1 MCAKYILLEPKEYGR
16 INVIVT
22 ENINYCVGELNCLG
36 YLAYDAQCTQPL
48 PCVMVAH
55 DWRGRGEAACEKARQ
70 LASMGYVG
78 FAIDMYGEA
87 KLGHNNEQCRALMT
101 PLIQD
106 RQLVTRR
113 ILAALKTVC
122 SIPQV
127 NAEKIATLGYCF
139 GGMCAL
145 DLARTGVDIKGVV
158 SFHGLLSEPLV
169 APAEV
174 IKAKILILHGHDD
187 PLVPPLQITQFA
199 EEMTLKKVDWQVHI
213 YGLTA
218 HSFTN
223 PEANDASLGLH
234 YNKTADRR
242 SWASTAFFLKEVLAC

>member
-1 MCAKYILLEPKEYGR
+1 MIFTK
-16 INVIVT
+16 
-22 ENINYCVGELNCLG
+22 NIQYSIGGLNCLG
-36 YLAYDAQCTQPL
+36 YVAYNTQNKQPL

-78 FAIDMYGEA
+78 FAIDLYGEA
-87 KLGHNNEQCRALMT
+87 KLGHDNEQRRTLMT

-106 RQLVTRR
+106 RQL
-113 ILAALKTVC
+113 LAERVCAAFKTVC

-127 NAEKIATLGYCF
+127 NTKKIAILGYCL
-139 GGMCAL
+139 GGMSAL
-145 DLARTGVDIKGVV
+145 DLARTGVDIKGAV
-158 SFHGLLSEPLV
+158 SFHGLLSEPPVTL
-169 APAEV
+169 ADT
-174 IKAKILILHGHDD
+174 IKAKILVLHGHDD

-199 EEMTLKKVDWQVHI
+199 AEMSRKKVDWQVHI

-223 PEANDASLGLH
+223 PDANDTSMGLH
-234 YNKTADRR
+234 YNQTADKR
-242 SWASTAFFLKEVLAC
+242 SWASTTLFLKEVLAC